1 MEMRVLIAGTDK
13 DTKNYQAALTALGV
27 PFDVL
32 LENIEYD
39 RYDRLLLPGGGD
51 IAPEFFGQKN
61 EGSKEI
67 DEVLDRKQFAIF
79 TAVFNAGKPV
89 LGICRG
95 HQVINVAL
103 GGDLIQDLPTAAD
116 HKKPTPAEDNH
127 HIAIAEPGS
136 LMERLYGQEFPV
148 NSAHHQGL
156 GRIGRGLKVTMR
168 AADGVVEAI
177 EHESRPVIGLQ
188 WHPERTGFAFLSDR
202 AVDGRKVLE
211 YFLAIRKGV

>member
-1 MEMRVLIAGTDK
+1 MRVLIAGIDK

-27 PFDVL
+27 PFDVQ
-32 LENIEYD
+32 LENIDFD

-51 IAPEFFGQKN
+51 IAPAFFGQED
-61 EGSKEI
+61 EGSKDI
-67 DEVLDRKQFAIF
+67 DEVLDRQQFAIF
-79 TAVFNAGKPV
+79 DAFFNAGKPI

-103 GGDLIQDLPTAAD
+103 GGDLIQDLPTAKD

-127 HIAIAEPGS
+127 HAVTAEPGS
-136 LMERLYGQEFPV
+136 LLERLYGPEFSV

-156 GRIGRGLKVTMR
+156 GRIGKGLKVTLR
-168 AADGVVEAI
+168 AADGVVEAV

-202 AVDGRKVLE
+202 AVDGQKLLE
-211 YFLAIRKGV
+211 YFLAMPAFGH